1 VRCPQ
6 CKLKNSRVVESRDV
20 EDAGSIRRR
29 RECESCGH
37 RFTTYERLELPR
49 LLVIKKNG
57 ERELYSRDKL
67 AAGIYRACE
76 KRPVDSERI
85 EKLLSEIERELYS
98 LGEAEITSGEVGELV
113 MKGLSE
119 LDDVAYVRF
128 ASVYRSF
135 TSIESFEKALQQIKR
150 HRKKP
155 AG

>member
-1 VRCPQ
+1 MRCPQ

-20 EDAGSIRRR
+20 EDTSSIRRR

-85 EKLLSEIERELYS
+85 EKLLSGIERELYG

-135 TSIESFEKALQQIKR
+135 TSIESFEKALRQIKR
-150 HRKKP
+150 HRKS
-155 AG
+155 

>member
-1 VRCPQ
+1 
-6 CKLKNSRVVESRDV
+6 
-20 EDAGSIRRR
+20 
-29 RECESCGH
+29 
-37 RFTTYERLELPR
+37 
-49 LLVIKKNG
+49 VIKKNG

-150 HRKKP
+150 HRKN
-155 AG
+155 

>member
-1 VRCPQ
+1 MRCPQ

-20 EDAGSIRRR
+20 EDAGSIRRG

-150 HRKKP
+150 HRKS
-155 AG
+155 

>member
-1 VRCPQ
+1 MRCPQ
-6 CKLKNSRVVESRDV
+6 CKSKNSRVVESRDV

-150 HRKKP
+150 HRKN
-155 AG
+155 

>member
-1 VRCPQ
+1 MRCPQ

-135 TSIESFEKALQQIKR
+135 ASIESFEKALQQIKR
-150 HRKKP
+150 HRKN
-155 AG
+155 

>member
-1 VRCPQ
+1 MRCPQ
-6 CKLKNSRVVESRDV
+6 CKSSNSRVVESRDV
-20 EDAGSIRRR
+20 EDASSIRRR
-29 RECESCGH
+29 RECENCKH

-49 LLVIKKNG
+49 LLIIKKNG

-85 EKLLSEIERELYS
+85 EKLLTGVEQELYS
-98 LGEAEITSGEVGELV
+98 LGEAEITSAEVGELV

-128 ASVYRSF
+128 ASVYRRF

-150 HRKKP
+150 QRKS
-155 AG
+155 

>member
-1 VRCPQ
+1 MRCPQ

-98 LGEAEITSGEVGELV
+98 LGEAEITSGEVGALV

-119 LDDVAYVRF
+119 LDAVAYVRF

-135 TSIESFEKALQQIKR
+135 ASIESFEKALQQIKR
-150 HRKKP
+150 HRKN
-155 AG
+155 

>member
-1 VRCPQ
+1 MRCPQ

>member
-150 HRKKP
+150 HRKN
-155 AG
+155 

>member
-6 CKLKNSRVVESRDV
+6 CKSKNSRVVESRDV
-20 EDAGSIRRR
+20 EDAGAIRRR
-29 RECESCGH
+29 RECESCSH

-49 LLVIKKNG
+49 LLIIKKNG

-150 HRKKP
+150 HRKN
-155 AG
+155 